1 VTGARPNKKVLALLG
16 GVTVVA
22 AQLNAFKRFERPVR
36 CRDGHLFT
44 TIWVPLGS
52 LKALR
57 LGPRRFQRCPVGH
70 HWSMIRRLDLT
81 KATPAELDTAAAT
94 HDLRIP

>member
-1 VTGARPNKKVLALLG
+1 VTGARSNKRVLALLG

-36 CRDGHLFT
+36 CREGHLFT
-44 TIWVPLGS
+44 TIWIPFGS

-70 HWSMIRRLDLT
+70 HWSMVQRLDRAS
-81 KATPAELDTAAAT
+81 ATPAKLAAAAAT